1 MLVITVKYQGQHNLT
16 VRGDCV
22 LRVQAQCVGRWFD
35 SQWQHRWSKPG
46 SQSHWMEEILLTGIR
61 IKVSKKCFYFTKM
74 IDLGTSLVAQWLR
87 VCLPVQ
93 RTWIWEDSTCCRS
106 TGPFHHR
113 CCAGSPTATAEP
125 VGLKCWRLHTPEHVL
140 CHKRIHR

>member
-61 IKVSKKCFYFTKM
+61 IKVSKKCFYFTKTTKNA
-74 IDLGTSLVAQWLR
+74 IFGSLLLRSAYNSDKWHFNASFILFVTYQYAQN
-87 VCLPVQ
+87 
-93 RTWIWEDSTCCRS
+93 
-106 TGPFHHR
+106 
-113 CCAGSPTATAEP
+113 
-125 VGLKCWRLHTPEHVL
+125 
-140 CHKRIHR
+140 